1 MANYEPIASI
11 PAPTIDFNFT
21 LAEDGKLKKKIKE
34 ELFIS
39 QPNSPNDK
47 RKVLKPETKLPRI
60 VSKQNR
66 M

>member
-39 QPNSPNDK
+39 QPSSPNDK
-47 RKVLKPETKLPRI
+47 RKVLKP
-60 VSKQNR
+60 
-66 M
+66 